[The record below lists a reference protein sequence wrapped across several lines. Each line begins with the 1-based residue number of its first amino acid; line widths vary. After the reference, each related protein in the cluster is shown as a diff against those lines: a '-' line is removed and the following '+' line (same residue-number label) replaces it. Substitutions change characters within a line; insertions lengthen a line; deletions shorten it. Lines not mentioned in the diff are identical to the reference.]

1 MRKILIFNKT
11 LKVGGAE
18 RQLFYVAKALMMEKD
33 VQVDFL
39 LCSKTGEL
47 IKQVESLGCRID
59 TISVS
64 GRWST
69 ARKLRQ
75 VIQREKYETVLTYLP
90 ECNLL
95 SELAAIPSRKWK
107 VVVGARSA
115 NPAFLNN
122 WKLRFYYWAHLLADY
137 VISNSHKNAND
148 ILSVNH
154 LLSPQRL
161 IVSYNIIEIQDFA
174 GFLNEGSKST
184 NHLIN
189 LVVAANYRDVKN
201 VVGVVKA
208 LVLLS
213 KSTLKRIHIDWYGD
227 VVDDSYQEAM
237 SLININ
243 CLSPYITLNSSSKN
257 IIEKYHQADVVG
269 LFSHYEGFPNAICEA
284 LSVGKMVICTPVS
297 DLPQLLDSSGNII
310 CASSSA
316 EDIAQGLEML
326 TTRSFAEIACLSELN
341 KRIFEKY
348 FNKSVII
355 SQMRNIILS

>member
-18 RQLFYVAKALMMEKD
+18 RQLLYVAKSLMKEKG

-39 LCSKTGEL
+39 LCTKTGEL
-47 IKQVESLGCRID
+47 VKNVELLGCRID

-115 NPAFLNN
+115 NPAFLKS
-122 WKLRFYYWAHLLADY
+122 WRLRIYYWAHLLADC
-137 VISNSHKNAND
+137 VISNSKKNADD
-148 ILSVNH
+148 ILSVNR
-154 LLSPQRL
+154 LLSPHR
-161 IVSYNIIEIQDFA
+161 IVVSYNIIEDQSVLKY
-174 GFLNEGSKST
+174 GCKSLD
-184 NHLIN
+184 NHSNFITI
-189 LVVAANYRDVKN
+189 VVAANYREVKN
-201 VVGVVKA
+201 VVGLVKA
-208 LVLLS
+208 LVMLP
-213 KSTLKRIHIDWYGD
+213 KSALERIRIKWYGA
-227 VVDDSYQEAM
+227 VLDDSYQEAN
-237 SLININ
+237 SFILRNG
-243 CLSPYITLNSSSKN
+243 LSPYISLCLPTDNV
-257 IIEKYHQADVVG
+257 IQKYLEADVIG

-297 DLPQLLDSSGNII
+297 DLPQLLNSSGNII